1 MLATITVLAVE
12 DRAEGIELFPDSA
25 ELVWGAVAFLAL
37 LAFMYKFVFPKLNS
51 TLEERSAAIQ
61 GRMEEAEAK
70 LQEAEASKRAFEAS
84 IADAKGEAQ
93 RIIDEAKVTA
103 DQLRAD
109 VVARAEQEG
118 NTDGLTGLL
127 NRRALDRRVHE
138 EFARIR
144 HDGDELAVA
153 LLDLDH
159 FKQINDS
166 FGHETGDE
174 VLVQVA
180 DLIRSS
186 TRMDDRFFRLG
197 GEEFGLLLPGA
208 NATSLM
214 NVAEKLR
221 LAVEREVQCH
231 GRNVTISI
239 GAAPFHPGESPAD
252 WLGRADAAMYEAKR
266 NGRNRTVLKVPTEPA

>member
-109 VVARAEQEG
+109 VVARAEQEAASIVERAQA
-118 NTDGLTGLL
+118 DIAAE
-127 NRRALDRRVHE
+127 RDRALQELRTQVG
-138 EFARIR
+138 AMSV
-144 HDGDELAVA
+144 ELASR
-153 LLDLDH
+153 
-159 FKQINDS
+159 I
-166 FGHETGDE
+166 
-174 VLVQVA
+174 
-180 DLIRSS
+180 
-186 TRMDDRFFRLG
+186 
-197 GEEFGLLLPGA
+197 
-208 NATSLM
+208 
-214 NVAEKLR
+214 
-221 LAVEREVQCH
+221 VERELDTATH
-231 GRNVTISI
+231 
-239 GAAPFHPGESPAD
+239 ESLVDEYIERLAST
-252 WLGRADAAMYEAKR
+252 
-266 NGRNRTVLKVPTEPA
+266 N